1 MLSNKRRIE
10 NQIDLILL
18 ILGELKGM
26 RRGGS
31 SVDNMNRR
39 SEEAYIMKILS
50 LSHTG
55 GKENSA
61 YRRSIKA
68 IQIYPG
74 GSSGPYVMYTGKI
87 REHFKIH
94 YFFSYFFA
102 LIGKLTNYGH
112 PYGPLGTASY
122 TRCLSFF
129 FFALIG

>member
-74 GSSGPYVMYTGKI
+74 GALLDHMLCIQVKYVNISRYI
-87 REHFKIH
+87 I
-94 YFFSYFFA
+94 FF
-102 LIGKLTNYGH
+102 LIFL
-112 PYGPLGTASY
+112 P
-122 TRCLSFF
+122 
-129 FFALIG
+129 